1 MDAKFITVE
10 GIDGAGK
17 STIAQWIAAWLKEKN
32 IDVILTHEP
41 GGTPGGKKIRELLL
55 TRSWHPKAETLLF
68 FADRAEH
75 VKTCILPA
83 LQQGIWVVC
92 DRFIDSTFAY
102 QVGGRD
108 IEEAVVEQLAQWVL
122 ENAWPDLTF
131 LLDIPVET
139 ALARTNRNDCIA
151 RENHIFFTRVRDAFL
166 QRAQAEPDRII
177 VLDASKPLEIVQGK
191 ILTILE
197 AYCI

>member
-1 MDAKFITVE
+1 MDTRFITVE

-17 STIAQWIAAWLKEKN
+17 STIAQWIVVWLQSKKV
-32 IDVILTHEP
+32 DALLTHEP
-41 GGTPGGKKIRELLL
+41 GNTPGGKKIRELLL

-102 QVGGRD
+102 QVGGRGID
-108 IEEAVVEQLAQWVL
+108 ETIVEQLAQWVL
-122 ENAWPDLTF
+122 ENTWPDLTF
-131 LLDIPVET
+131 LLDIPVEM

-151 RENHIFFTRVRDAFL
+151 KENHIFFTKVREAFL
-166 QRAQAEPDRII
+166 RRAQAEPDRII
-177 VLDASKPLEIVQGK
+177 VFDASEPLEIVQGN
-191 ILTILE
+191 IIAILE
-197 AYCI
+197 ERFT

>member
-68 FADRAEH
+68 LPTGQNTLKLAFYQRCNKGFGLFATASL
-75 VKTCILPA
+75 TLP
-83 LQQGIWVVC
+83 L
-92 DRFIDSTFAY
+92 
-102 QVGGRD
+102 
-108 IEEAVVEQLAQWVL
+108 
-122 ENAWPDLTF
+122 LTK
-131 LLDIPVET
+131 LVAAT
-139 ALARTNRNDCIA
+139 
-151 RENHIFFTRVRDAFL
+151 
-166 QRAQAEPDRII
+166 
-177 VLDASKPLEIVQGK
+177 
-191 ILTILE
+191 
-197 AYCI
+197 

>member
-1 MDAKFITVE
+1 MASQSRN
-10 GIDGAGK
+10 
-17 STIAQWIAAWLKEKN
+17 ST
-32 IDVILTHEP
+32 
-41 GGTPGGKKIRELLL
+41 
-55 TRSWHPKAETLLF
+55 F

-139 ALARTNRNDCIA
+139 RSRVPIEMTALLGKTT
-151 RENHIFFTRVRDAFL
+151 FFL
-166 QRAQAEPDRII
+166 P
-177 VLDASKPLEIVQGK
+177 G
-191 ILTILE
+191 
-197 AYCI
+197 